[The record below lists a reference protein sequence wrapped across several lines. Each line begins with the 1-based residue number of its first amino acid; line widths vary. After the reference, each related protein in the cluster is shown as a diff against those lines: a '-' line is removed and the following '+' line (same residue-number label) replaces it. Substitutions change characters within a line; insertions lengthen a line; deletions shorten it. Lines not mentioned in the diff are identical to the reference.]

1 MKKQLLLV
9 GTSIALCASAFCPA
23 FAQTTEDISK
33 GNCKRTSDVCQKTLD
48 YCNTKKGKY
57 GADNV
62 TGVLKDCIISCN
74 ATEKFINRNSSLKK
88 KAAALS
94 IDACNAVAKSCD
106 QFGEDDKMQACA
118 NEARKCV
125 GNLQKLSTN

>member
-1 MKKQLLLV
+1 MKKQLLLI
-9 GTSIALCASAFCPA
+9 GTSLALCTSAFSPS
-23 FAQTTEDISK
+23 FAQTTDDISK

-48 YCNTKKGKY
+48 YCQLKKGKFSS
-57 GADNV
+57 DNV

-74 ATEKFINRNSSLKK
+74 ATEKFINRGSGLKK
-88 KAAALS
+88 KAAALT

-106 QFGEDDKMQACA
+106 QFGDDDRMQACA

-125 GNLQKLSTN
+125 GNLQKIM